1 MIDDLAYEYKNNIR
15 CICMVGPCGCGKTVL
30 VAWMAAATAL
40 RKRRVLFL
48 VHRQELIDQS
58 SETFTDMNITHGII
72 ATKQP
77 KQYERMVQIGS
88 VQTVVRRLGEIPNPD
103 YIIIDECFVAGTMVD
118 NKPIESIK
126 VGDAVPCFDD
136 NGLVHYRIVTRLF
149 KNPAPSTLIEIAIGD
164 RKIIC
169 TPNHP
174 IFTPS
179 GWMEAKNIAEGNELY
194 VRLPKM
200 RRSDEIQAIKK
211 MPNML
216 QTRHGGTQ
224 QDRSTGENA
233 NQQSNETGFCE
244 EKSQQSSS
252 CYKSQAENK
261 RWQRTWAYKP
271 AAASCGTAESVKSR
285 IGSANKNAKGF
296 RVSNLLQDRPW
307 QRASKNWSRN
317 RRKFA
322 LRIRA
327 SKAGPQEREFLTIAR
342 VDHIKVY
349 EQSSHDEFKRVC
361 PDGYVYNIEVAEHH
375 TYFANDIAVHN
386 CHHVL
391 ASTYRKI
398 LDHYPNAQVLGVTAT
413 PERMGG
419 QGLGDVFSSM
429 TIGPSVKDLI
439 EWGNL
444 APFDLYAP
452 PVKFDASQLRVKFG
466 DYVREDLQI
475 AMDDNTII
483 GDLIESYHKYAEG
496 LKAIVYCVS
505 LQHSE
510 HVARSFRN
518 AGIAAQHIDGETPKP
533 LREQIIKDF
542 RSGRVQILCNVDL
555 ISEGFDVPS
564 AGAVILARPTQ
575 SLTLYIQQAMRAMR
589 PDENNPDKR
598 AIIIDHVGNVFRH
611 GMPDEERDWTLES
624 KKKRKISTQI
634 IRYKSRFVRSA
645 TKYIALQNRAR
656 IAASFTR

>member
-40 RKRRVLFL
+40 RQRRVLFL

-58 SETFTDMNITHGII
+58 SETFTDMNISHGII

-88 VQTVVRRLGEIPNPD
+88 VQTVVRRLNEMPAPD
-103 YIIIDECFVAGTMVD
+103 YIIIDECFVAGTMVG
-118 NKPIESIK
+118 NKRIEDIK
-126 VGDAVPCFDD
+126 IGDVVACFDD
-136 NGLVHYRIVTRLF
+136 NGNIYHRPVTRLF
-149 KNPAPSTLIEIAIGD
+149 KNPAPDNLVEINVND
-164 RKIIC
+164 KKIIC

-174 IFTPS
+174 IFTPE
-179 GWMEAKNIAEGNELY
+179 GWVAAKNIAQGDELY

-200 RRSDEIQAIKK
+200 RRSDEGQAIKK
-211 MPNML
+211 MPSML
-216 QTRHGGTQ
+216 QARYGSTQ
-224 QDRSTGENA
+224 QSGSTGENA
-233 NQQSNETGFCE
+233 NQQSNETGFRE
-244 EKSQQSSS
+244 SKSQPNPALH
-252 CYKSQAENK
+252 KPQAKNK
-261 RWQRTWAYKP
+261 RWQWTWTYR
-271 AAASCGTAESVKSR
+271 AAKSISETIKNIKCR
-285 IGSANKNAKGF
+285 IGGTDKNAKRF
-296 RVSNLLQDRPW
+296 RFPDLLQIRPW
-307 QRASKNWSRN
+307 QRTFKNRN
-317 RRKFA
+317 RSGRKLA
-322 LRIRA
+322 LRVRTTD
-327 SKAGPQEREFLTIAR
+327 AGPQKRTILASAR
-342 VDHIKVY
+342 VDNIKIY
-349 EQSSHDEFKRVC
+349 KQSSPDEFKRVC
-361 PDGYVYNIEVAEHH
+361 TDGYVYNIEVAEFH

-398 LDHYPNAQVLGVTAT
+398 LDHYPNSQVLGVTAT

-419 QGLGDVFSSM
+419 QGLGDVFNSM

-466 DYVREDLQI
+466 DYVREDLQL

-533 LREQIIKDF
+533 LREQIIRDF

-589 PDENNPDKR
+589 PDENNPNKR

-634 IRYKSRFVRSA
+634 IRCRSRFVQRV

>member
-58 SETFTDMNITHGII
+58 SETFTDMNISHGII

-88 VQTVVRRLGEIPNPD
+88 VQTVVRRLNEMPAPD
-103 YIIIDECFVAGTMVD
+103 YIIIDECFVAGTMVG
-118 NKPIESIK
+118 NKRIEDIK
-126 VGDAVPCFDD
+126 IGDMVPCFDD
-136 NGLVHYRIVTRLF
+136 NGNIYHRPVTRLF
-149 KNPAPSTLIEIAIGD
+149 KNPAPDNLVEINVND
-164 RKIIC
+164 KKIIC

-174 IFTPS
+174 IFTPE
-179 GWMEAKNIAEGNELY
+179 GWIEAKNIAEGDEIY

-200 RRSDEIQAIKK
+200 RRSNEVQEIKK
-211 MPNML
+211 MRNVL
-216 QTRHGGTQ
+216 QKRYGRTQ
-224 QDRSTGENA
+224 QNGSSGKNEK
-233 NQQSNETGFCE
+233 QQSNETGFCKS
-244 EKSQQSSS
+244 KSQPNSS
-252 CYKSQAENK
+252 CHKPQAKNK
-261 RWQRTWAYKP
+261 GWQWAWSNK
-271 AAASCGTAESVKSR
+271 TAEFISATIKNIKHR
-285 IGSANKNAKGF
+285 IGYTDKDVKRF
-296 RVSNLLQDRPW
+296 RLSDLLQIRPW
-307 QRASKNWSRN
+307 QREIKNRSRSG
-317 RRKFA
+317 RKFA
-322 LRIRA
+322 LRFRA
-327 SKAGPQEREFLTIAR
+327 TQTGQQKARILAIAR
-342 VDHIKVY
+342 VDNIKIY
-349 EQSSHDEFKRVC
+349 KQSSPDEFKRVC
-361 PDGYVYNIEVAEHH
+361 SDGYVYNIEVAEFH

-419 QGLGDVFSSM
+419 QGLGDVFNSM

-466 DYVREDLQI
+466 DYVREDLQL

-483 GDLIESYHKYAEG
+483 GDLIESYHKYADG

-533 LREQIIKDF
+533 LREQIIRDF

-624 KKKRKISTQI
+624 KKKRKMSAPI
-634 IRYKSRFVRSA
+634 IKYRSKLVHSA
-645 TKYIALQNRAR
+645 TKYIALQKRAR
-656 IAASFTR
+656 IAASFIR

>member
-1 MIDDLAYEYKNNIR
+1 MIDDVAYEFKNGNKR
-15 CICMVGPCGCGKTVL
+15 VCMVGPCGCGKTVM
-30 VAWMAAATAL
+30 VGWMSAGSVL
-40 RKRRVLFL
+40 QKNRVLFL

-58 SETFTDMNITHGII
+58 SETFTSMNISHGII
-72 ATKQP
+72 AARES
-77 KQYERMVQIGS
+77 KQYDRFAQIGS
-88 VQTVVRRLGEIPNPD
+88 VQTVVRRLGEMPEPD
-103 YIIIDECFVAGTMVD
+103 FIIIDE
-118 NKPIESIK
+118 
-126 VGDAVPCFDD
+126 
-136 NGLVHYRIVTRLF
+136 
-149 KNPAPSTLIEIAIGD
+149 
-164 RKIIC
+164 
-169 TPNHP
+169 
-174 IFTPS
+174 
-179 GWMEAKNIAEGNELY
+179 
-194 VRLPKM
+194 
-200 RRSDEIQAIKK
+200 
-211 MPNML
+211 
-216 QTRHGGTQ
+216 
-224 QDRSTGENA
+224 
-233 NQQSNETGFCE
+233 
-244 EKSQQSSS
+244 SQ
-252 CYKSQAENK
+252 
-261 RWQRTWAYKP
+261 
-271 AAASCGTAESVKSR
+271 
-285 IGSANKNAKGF
+285 
-296 RVSNLLQDRPW
+296 
-307 QRASKNWSRN
+307 
-317 RRKFA
+317 
-322 LRIRA
+322 
-327 SKAGPQEREFLTIAR
+327 
-342 VDHIKVY
+342 
-349 EQSSHDEFKRVC
+349 
-361 PDGYVYNIEVAEHH
+361 
-375 TYFANDIAVHN
+375 
-386 CHHVL
+386 HVM

-398 LDHYPNAQVLGVTAT
+398 VDYYPNAYVLGVTAT

-419 QGLGDVFSSM
+419 QGLGDVFQSM

-452 PVKFDASQLRVKFG
+452 PAKFDASQLRVKFG
-466 DYVREDLQI
+466 DYVREDLQL

-611 GMPDEERDWTLES
+611 GMPDEERDWSLES
-624 KKKRKISTQI
+624 KKKRKMPTQI
-634 IRYKSRFVRSA
+634 IRCKSRFVRSA